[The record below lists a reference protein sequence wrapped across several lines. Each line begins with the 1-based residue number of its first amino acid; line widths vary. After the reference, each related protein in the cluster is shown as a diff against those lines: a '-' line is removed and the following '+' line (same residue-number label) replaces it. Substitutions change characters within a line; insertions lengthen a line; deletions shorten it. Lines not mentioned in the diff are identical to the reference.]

1 MSSQRKN
8 DLYNNY
14 DEKLKSLNPKYNK
27 QISIL
32 NKDRVWEIM
41 DKSLQR
47 DIKSIQ
53 ESIVKHIEYTLAI
66 SRFDIKKEY
75 IFQGTALSVRD
86 RLLEQWN
93 DTQLY
98 MKLHNPKKY
107 FI

>member
-1 MSSQRKN
+1 MILKERMGMQKCHLKEN

-66 SRFDIKKEY
+66 SRFDIKRIY
-75 IFQGTALSVRD
+75 IPRYCFKCQRQAT
-86 RLLEQWN
+86 
-93 DTQLY
+93 
-98 MKLHNPKKY
+98 
-107 FI
+107 